1 MHIRRT
7 FPPTPTRT
15 SRGRQRLWLLFL
27 SVGLFTS
34 AVGSGPAATAAGG
47 PSPATRCDKA
57 PTGVRVQDHWLDFTV
72 PAGLMPDP
80 KFDGRPA
87 KIQVHRVRPV
97 YAHGKCRGVP
107 NRAAVLVHG
116 SRVPGTPSF
125 DLRHNAPDGG
135 TLSTQR
141 ALAQAGIDTFA
152 PSLLGYGRS
161 TRFADGLDDPGNASL
176 RPYNADGSCSHPEG
190 CDRAHLPIFPLD
202 QQGTLL
208 LNNPLDGQRRP
219 HSSNHRFA
227 RTDVFVRD
235 IRQVIDHAIARAKP
249 SDGKVT
255 LIGWSFGANYAA
267 RTLHTDPA
275 FAKEKVNRVVFHSSG
290 FDTPTEE
297 VTPPAGFTS
306 FPTSL
311 ATRMSIV
318 SGPTM
323 PPGRAEVCT
332 GHRIPGTQEQLWG
345 QMMEEDPLGST
356 WGGDS
361 PTNPAGLNRSPTF
374 SLYGWNAQV
383 AGELTT
389 TPSLVIHGTD
399 DTVANPA
406 WGPAIYNSLGT
417 SDKVLVQVRCGSHLL
432 HLAGCSG
439 PRCIPESGTPY
450 GGRPGRP
457 WAGPHSTYQAAL
469 TEWIENGTFDGAAN
483 GHFVVNES
491 GVANPAASR

>member
-1 MHIRRT
+1 MSGSYLVRPRRV
-7 FPPTPTRT
+7 
-15 SRGRQRLWLLFL
+15 LL
-27 SVGLFTS
+27 
-34 AVGSGPAATAAGG
+34 AVSLVIAACGVAQPMAAG
-47 PSPATRCDKA
+47 AAERCDSA
-57 PTGVRVQDHWLDFTV
+57 PTGVSVSDHFLSFIV
-72 PAGLMPDP
+72 PTGLMPDP
-80 KFDGRPA
+80 KFAGRPA
-87 KIQVHRVRPV
+87 EIEVHQVRPV
-97 YAHGKCRGVP
+97 YAHGKCSAVP

-125 DLRHNAPDGG
+125 DLRQQAPDGG

-141 ALAQAGIDTFA
+141 ALAAAGIDTFA

-161 TRFADGLDDPGNASL
+161 TRFADGLDDPANASL
-176 RPYNADGSCSHPEG
+176 RPYNADGSCSHAEG

-208 LNNPLDGQRRP
+208 VNNPLDGQRHA
-219 HSSNHRFA
+219 HSTSERFA

-235 IRQVIDHAIARAKP
+235 IRQVINYAIARAKP

-267 RTLHTDPA
+267 RTLYSSPA
-275 FAKEKVNRVVFHSSG
+275 FAKKVNRVVFHSSG

-297 VTPPAGFTS
+297 VAPPAGFTS

-311 ATRMSIV
+311 ATRTSIV
-318 SGPTM
+318 SGPMM

-332 GHRIPGTQEQLWG
+332 GHRIPGAQEQLWA

-356 WGGDS
+356 WGGDRA
-361 PTNPAGLNRSPTF
+361 NPAGLNRSPTF
-374 SLYGWNAQV
+374 SLYGWNA
-383 AGELTT
+383 ELAARVT

-399 DTVANPA
+399 DTVANPE

-417 SDKVLVQVRCGSHLL
+417 PNKVLVQVQCGSHLL

-450 GGRPGRP
+450 GGRAGEP
-457 WAGPHSTYQAAL
+457 WAGPYSTYQTAL
-469 TEWIENGTFDGAAN
+469 IEWIKHGTFDGAAN
-483 GHFVVNES
+483 GRFIINES
-491 GVANPAASR
+491 GVANPAVPLTEPGS